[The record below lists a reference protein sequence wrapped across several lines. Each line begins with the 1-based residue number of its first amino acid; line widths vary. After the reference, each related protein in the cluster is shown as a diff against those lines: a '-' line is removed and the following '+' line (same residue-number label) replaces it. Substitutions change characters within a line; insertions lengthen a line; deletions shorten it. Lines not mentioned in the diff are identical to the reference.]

1 VDDLEIEM
9 FKEEMQ
15 KLGGDTANLWLRA
28 EAERAEWRRAHK
40 VLEWDGWE
48 EGLVL
53 KELGLEVDEPRG
65 NGPLSLNGPLNLM
78 RLL

>member
-1 VDDLEIEM
+1 M
-9 FKEEMQ
+9 FREEMA
-15 KLGGDTANLWLRA
+15 KIDTDAARLWLRG
-28 EAERAEWRRAHK
+28 ESERAEWRRAHK

-53 KELGLEVDEPRG
+53 KELGLEEEANTSGVMG
-65 NGPLSLNGPLNLM
+65 LNAPLNLM

>member
-1 VDDLEIEM
+1 M

-15 KLGGDTANLWLRA
+15 KLGGDAARLWLRG

-53 KELGLEVDEPRG
+53 KELGLEVEETNG
-65 NGPLSLNGPLNLM
+65 NGTLALNGPLNLM
-78 RLL
+78 KLL